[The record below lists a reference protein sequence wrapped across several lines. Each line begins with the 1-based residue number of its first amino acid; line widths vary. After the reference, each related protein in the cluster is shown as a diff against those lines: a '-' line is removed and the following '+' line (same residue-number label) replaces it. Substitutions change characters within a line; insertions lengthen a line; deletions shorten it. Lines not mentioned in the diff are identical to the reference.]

1 MAEDMRH
8 HARNANHQATRL
20 SMMAIADDYDRI
32 VTTLETIV
40 ASKNMLGKAPL
51 ASCLLSLGAALQRD
65 DA

>member
-20 SMMAIADDYDRI
+20 SMMAIADDYDI
-32 VTTLETIV
+32 ATTLETIV

-51 ASCLLSLGAALQRD
+51 ASC
-65 DA
+65 